1 MNEEELQREV
11 LRLEQELETTK
22 NELTSSR
29 ANEEKLSKK
38 VESLQE
44 INNELF
50 MSRKNKGTNNHE
62 NKIKTYADFSA
73 EMRGK

>member
-1 MNEEELQREV
+1 MNEEELQKEV
-11 LRLEQELETTK
+11 LRLEQELEDTK
-22 NELTSSR
+22 TQLTSSR
-29 ANEEKLSKK
+29 ANEEKLTKK

-50 MSRKNKGTNNHE
+50 MSRKNNGTHYQE